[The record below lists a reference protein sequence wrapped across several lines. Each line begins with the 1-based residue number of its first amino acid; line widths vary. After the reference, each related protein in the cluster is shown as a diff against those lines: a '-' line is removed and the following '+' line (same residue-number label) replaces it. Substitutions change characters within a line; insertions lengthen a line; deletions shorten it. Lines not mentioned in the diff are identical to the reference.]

1 MNIQPMNSYNISAQG
16 KPNGRGNGIGT
27 RITQKILDVLPSHTQ
42 KESAK
47 KLDKWNKIDNWAS
60 KPMQNR
66 GIMGVTALLTQPFI
80 DYNNKKVDEE
90 TRKMAALNRCA
101 VILAGTSVGM
111 FVVRGP
117 LYTAVEKMTDL
128 KGESKFSKALLP
140 KKYLSEMSKN
150 EKFVKNYRSALSM
163 AVALGAMFV
172 TNFVLDA
179 PLTIFLT
186 NYFKEKFA
194 ERHEEKQAQNV
205 AKEISMVSKTGC
217 EHNE

>member
-1 MNIQPMNSYNISAQG
+1 MNIQPIQYNSVSMQG
-16 KPNGRGNGIGT
+16 KKDSSWN
-27 RITQKILDVLPSHTQ
+27 RIKRRIAQKVLDTLPSHTQ
-42 KESAK
+42 KESARCR
-47 KLDKWNKIDNWAS
+47 DEWNKIDNWAS

-80 DYNNKKVDEE
+80 DYNNKQVDEE
-90 TRKMAALNRCA
+90 TRKMAFLNRCA
-101 VILAGTSVGM
+101 VILSGTTVGM

-117 LYTAVEKMTDL
+117 LYTAIEKMTDL

-163 AVALGAMFV
+163 AVALGAMCV

-186 NYFKEKFA
+186 NYFKDKFA

-205 AKEISMVSKTGC
+205 AKEISMVSKTGG